1 MADSNLLTLR
11 VGGQIYGGW
20 KAVSVRTSIEQL
32 AGNFELA
39 LTERYFAALAAGE
52 FASFS
57 VAA

>member
-39 LTERYFAALAAGE
+39 LTER
-52 FASFS
+52 
-57 VAA
+57 